1 MRIQYPLS
9 KNKKYEGGT
18 KNMDLKNIMKQTVD
32 FQKATFDN
40 TFNAMTMLQEQ
51 AEKMSS
57 MFLDQTTGLPEEGK
71 KVIGEWIDTYK
82 KGREDFKKSVD
93 ESFKKVED
101 FFAGVEKSKKK

>member
-1 MRIQYPLS
+1 
-9 KNKKYEGGT
+9 
-18 KNMDLKNIMKQTVD
+18 MDLEKIVKQTID

-51 AEKMSS
+51 AERMSS
-57 MFLDQTTGLPEEGK
+57 MFLGQTRGLPEEGK
-71 KVIGEWIDTYK
+71 KVIGEWVDAYK

-101 FFAGVEKSKKK
+101 FFADVEKSKK

>member
-1 MRIQYPLS
+1 
-9 KNKKYEGGT
+9 
-18 KNMDLKNIMKQTVD
+18 MDLEKIMKQTID

-51 AEKMSS
+51 AERMSS
-57 MFLDQTTGLPEEGK
+57 MFLGQTTGLPEEGK
-71 KVIGEWIDTYK
+71 KVIGEWVDAYK

-101 FFAGVEKSKKK
+101 FFADVEKSKK

>member
-1 MRIQYPLS
+1 
-9 KNKKYEGGT
+9 
-18 KNMDLKNIMKQTVD
+18 MDLKNMTKQMID

-51 AEKMSS
+51 AERMSS
-57 MFLDQTTGLPEEGK
+57 MFLGQTTGLPEEGK
-71 KVIGEWIDTYK
+71 KVIGEWVDAYK

-101 FFAGVEKSKKK
+101 FFADVEKSKK

>member
-1 MRIQYPLS
+1 MEQQKIF
-9 KNKKYEGGT
+9 
-18 KNMDLKNIMKQTVD
+18 KQMID

-51 AEKMSS
+51 AERMSS
-57 MFLDQTTGLPEEGK
+57 MFLGQTTGLPEEGK
-71 KVIGEWIDTYK
+71 KVIGEWVDAYK

-101 FFAGVEKSKKK
+101 FFADVEKSKK

>member
-1 MRIQYPLS
+1 
-9 KNKKYEGGT
+9 
-18 KNMDLKNIMKQTVD
+18 MDLKNIMKQTVD